1 MFDQFTIN
9 SIEIPLL
16 PNNQVRLDPMA
27 NVLEQELRKELGLE
41 VSPVTSS
48 QLLESNL
55 PPW

>member
-27 NVLEQELRKELGLE
+27 NVLEQELRKELGLQ